1 MIETSVKCVIKDP
14 LTSRYILV
22 LETLCGHYLVPVY
35 IGAFEAES
43 IYCIINRIKSPRPMT
58 FDFIS
63 GILGFIDEVNI
74 DRVVIDRYE
83 DGLYKASVFVNCNK
97 VEKRID
103 CRPTDAVSLALQM
116 DVPVYVEDDIIS
128 CKCVNRT
135 TMNEMDNKTLG
146 TLIDND
152 HGSIFWNV

>member
-1 MIETSVKCVIKDP
+1 
-14 LTSRYILV
+14 
-22 LETLCGHYLVPVY
+22 
-35 IGAFEAES
+35 
-43 IYCIINRIKSPRPMT
+43 MT

-97 VEKRID
+97 AEKRID